1 MIHSIRWNKAFSVG
15 VPELDDDHRESIR
28 LINQFIDGVNTQ
40 KSRDDLSPILVDL
53 VKLTREHFDRENR
66 IIDEY
71 DVDNK
76 VHVREHDEL
85 MSKLKTI
92 TGDFHKGAD
101 AAPLPQEAERL
112 KAWFIDHVVALDSRI
127 KGFIG

>member
-1 MIHSIRWNKAFSVG
+1 MILSISWNKAFSVG
-15 VPELDDDHRESIR
+15 VPELDADHRESIR

-71 DVDNK
+71 DIDNK
-76 VHVREHDEL
+76 VHIREREEL
-85 MSKLKTI
+85 MAKLKTI
-92 TGDFHKGAD
+92 TGDFRKGAD
-101 AAPLPQEAERL
+101 AAALSQAAERL
-112 KAWFIDHVVALDSRI
+112 KAWFIDHVVACDSRI
-127 KGFIG
+127 KGFFG